1 MNKGEKIGI
10 IGAGPAGI
18 IAAGIAGSR
27 GKDVT
32 LIEKNERIG
41 KKLFITGKGRCNI
54 TNDSPIE
61 DFFDNVMKNKNFL
74 YSGFYSFSNT
84 DILNLL
90 HGYGLRTKVE
100 RGNRVFPQSD
110 KSSDVIKALQKFLD
124 HNNVN
129 LVLNTNVTSIY
140 YNNSKFIIK
149 SNDKEM
155 SFDKLIIAAGGA
167 SYPATGSTGDGYKF
181 SKRLGHKITELKPSL
196 VPIEVNEEWIKELQ
210 GLSLKNIT
218 ISAYA
223 KNKLLYNEFGEMIF
237 THYGISGPIVLS
249 MSNSLHNYTNC
260 RIDLKIDL
268 KPALDEK
275 KLDDRI
281 LRDFQ
286 IYNNKYIR
294 NALDDLLP
302 QRLIP
307 TIISLSDIDPEK
319 TVNQITKE
327 ERTRLLNN
335 IKGLTFT
342 FKSFRPIEEAIITS
356 GGVST
361 KEINPSTME
370 SKLIPGLYFAGE
382 VIDVD
387 ALTGG
392 YNLQIAYSTG
402 YLAGSNI

>member
-1 MNKGEKIGI
+1 MNKSEKIGI

-74 YSGFYSFSNT
+74 YSGFYSFSNI

-155 SFDKLIIAAGGA
+155 SFDKLIIAAGGS

-196 VPIEVNEEWIKELQ
+196 VPIEVNEGWIKELQ
-210 GLSLKNIT
+210 GLSLKNVT

-249 MSNSLHNYTNC
+249 MSNSLHNYTNGK
-260 RIDLKIDL
+260 IDLKIDL

-307 TIISLSDIDPEK
+307 TIISLSGIDPEK

-327 ERTRLLNN
+327 ERTRLLNS